1 MIVRKLTRWTVLAG
15 FVILLALILWT
26 SFISVRNTP
35 HSSKRTGPPTILA
48 HRGIGQRFDIPIESE
63 RCTAEHMRRP
73 AHDYLE
79 NTIRSMQA
87 AFDSGADVVEFD
99 IHPTTDG
106 HFAVFHDRRLDC
118 KTNGHGL
125 TRSHTIE
132 ELKALDIGYG
142 YTFDGGR
149 TFPFRGN
156 GVGLM
161 PTMDEVFDRFPD
173 RSFLLHIKGTEP
185 KDAALLAAHLS
196 TLSAERRS
204 KLMVFGRGAVLVRL
218 HQTLPDLRVFSAGS
232 VANCLVRYIVYGW
245 TGSVPSACQNAPV
258 WVPINLTP
266 WLWGWPNR
274 FLDRMDGAHAFIIVM
289 GAYPSWEI
297 SPGVDTLQD
306 LGGLPAITTAASGLM
321 KCSLFR
327 RPLKALAAPDT

>member
-1 MIVRKLTRWTVLAG
+1 
-15 FVILLALILWT
+15 
-26 SFISVRNTP
+26 
-35 HSSKRTGPPTILA
+35 
-48 HRGIGQRFDIPIESE
+48 
-63 RCTAEHMRRP
+63 MRRP
-73 AHDYLE
+73 THDYLE

-106 HFAVFHDRRLDC
+106 RLAVFHDRRLDC
-118 KTNGHGL
+118 KTNGQGL
-125 TRSHTIE
+125 TRSHAIK

-149 TFPFRGN
+149 TFPFRGK

-173 RSFLLHIKGTEP
+173 RSFLLHMKGNEP

-196 TLSAERRS
+196 KLSTERRS
-204 KLMVFGRGAVLVRL
+204 KLMVFGSGGILVRL
-218 HQTLPDLRVFSAGS
+218 HQTLPDLQVFSAGS
-232 VANCLVRYIVYGW
+232 VADCLVRYIVYGW
-245 TGSVPSACQNAPV
+245 TGIVPSICQNAPI
-258 WVPINLTP
+258 WVPINVTR

-306 LGGLPAITTAASGLM
+306 LTAFPEHYNGGIWTNEVQLISPAVKS
-321 KCSLFR
+321 SSS
-327 RPLKALAAPDT
+327 P